1 MQNVDS
7 IFLCIDFFNGIHESI
22 TWCQDILGSIEM
34 IKEK

>member
-1 MQNVDS
+1 MHNVDS
-7 IFLCIDFFNGIHESI
+7 IFLCIDFFNGIYESI